1 VKVPV
6 WRAPRVEYCA
16 QGRVWVRR
24 ESCACQT
31 VNLSESGLLV
41 IVPVPC
47 EPGTPIRIDLPLP
60 GYSRP
65 MPIPSVVVRETII
78 DGEYAVGVRFESMLP
93 GSLEVLRGFL
103 TQELASKRSSDALQP
118 IERSSSTPGID
129 LGELD
134 RLPPAE
140 DGAAEPVLEPILEPI
155 DAEPDASGREGS
167 ASDAG
172 EGSRPRVGRRIVKKH
187 VAERLKAVAAAA
199 AKRKTDQHPAVEAP
213 APSKP
218 PPSDEFEEVPEHYDP
233 NDIYGHEEQDLVEEL
248 PQDSRLRG
256 LYRAAVADV
265 DRADEEFEKKKKRKG
280 WF

>member
-1 VKVPV
+1 M
-6 WRAPRVEYCA
+6 EYCA
-16 QGRVWVRR
+16 QGRLWVRR
-24 ESCACQT
+24 ESCVCQT

-41 IVPVPC
+41 IVPLPC

-65 MPIPSVVVRETII
+65 MPIPSVVVRETIV

-103 TQELASKRSSDALQP
+103 KEELASKRSSDALNP
-118 IERSSSTPGID
+118 IDPASSAPGID

-134 RLPPAE
+134 RLPAAE
-140 DGAAEPVLEPILEPI
+140 PTAAEPVLEPI
-155 DAEPDASGREGS
+155 DAERASEGS

-172 EGSRPRVGRRIVKKH
+172 EGSRPEVGRRIVKKH

-199 AKRKTDQHPAVEAP
+199 AKRKTDQHAAVQEEQAP

-218 PPSDEFEEVPEHYDP
+218 PPSDEFEEVPEYYDP
-233 NDIYGHEEQDLVEEL
+233 NDIYGHEEQELVEEL
-248 PQDSRLRG
+248 PQDSRLKG

-265 DRADEEFEKKKKRKG
+265 DRADEDFEKKKKKRKG

>member
-1 VKVPV
+1 MARIPV

-16 QGRVWVRR
+16 QGRLWVQR

-41 IVPVPC
+41 IVPLPC

-65 MPIPSVVVRETII
+65 MPIPSVVVRETIV

-103 TQELASKRSSDALQP
+103 QQELASKRSSDALSAIDP
-118 IERSSSTPGID
+118 ASSSPGID

-140 DGAAEPVLEPILEPI
+140 HAAAEPVLEPI
-155 DAEPDASGREGS
+155 DAEPRASEGS

-172 EGSRPRVGRRIVKKH
+172 EGSRPEVGRRIVKKH
-187 VAERLKAVAAAA
+187 VAQRLKAVAAAA
-199 AKRKTDQHPAVEAP
+199 ARRKTDQHPAVEEKP
-213 APSKP
+213 PPPKP
-218 PPSDEFEEVPEHYDP
+218 PPSDEFEEVPEYYDP
-233 NDIYGHEEQDLVEEL
+233 NDIYGHEEQEVVEEL
-248 PQDSRLRG
+248 PQDARLKG

-265 DRADEEFEKKKKRKG
+265 DRADEEFEKKKKKRKG